1 MIQFLLILTWLL
13 LPDRGFALGPL
24 DPSALSWI
32 KSLNTETSK
41 LIDEYKAEVS
51 KITEPATQSPALKR
65 PLVTDCPSTVGC
77 KTSENFETFLKS
89 HTQPHLAEQNPKQI
103 PQLLVFV
110 SFSMQKETLKSL
122 AQSLKQVGG
131 ALVFCGLV
139 NDSFKDTG
147 KAFEV
152 LGEEALIDP
161 TLFRAHQVTRVPTF
175 VLRQAQD
182 EFPPLLSQVP
192 LTFDQLSGNVTLDY
206 ALSQFAEKGEVKGAR
221 ELLAQLRGQK

>member
-1 MIQFLLILTWLL
+1 MMQFLLILTCLL
-13 LPDRGFALGPL
+13 LPDTGFALGPL
-24 DPSALSWI
+24 DPSTFSWI
-32 KSLNTETSK
+32 KNLNQETSRI
-41 LIDEYKAEVS
+41 IDEYKAGVAAINEADKQTASLKPCPGVCKS
-51 KITEPATQSPALKR
+51 SQDFEAL
-65 PLVTDCPSTVGC
+65 
-77 KTSENFETFLKS
+77 LKAPG
-89 HTQPHLAEQNPKQI
+89 HTLLPEHASQKQI
-103 PQLLVFV
+103 PELLVFV
-110 SFSMQKETLKSL
+110 SFSLPKETLKSL
-122 AQSLKQVGG
+122 AQSLKRVGG

-161 TLFRAHQVTRVPTF
+161 TLFRAHQVTLVPTF

-182 EFPPLLSQVP
+182 GPLLSQVP

-221 ELLAQLRGQK
+221 ELLAQLREQK